1 MYRFLLVGFYLI
13 FSCSAE
19 TEPMQTE
26 TEPMQTES
34 SIRML
39 ALGDSYTIGESVAVE
54 ERWPHQLAERLRN
67 QGVSMEDPDYIATTG
82 WTTGNLIDGITS
94 RLDQEK
100 SYNFVSILIGV
111 NNQYQGLDM
120 DLYEPELRTIMD
132 KALEIVDQ
140 DTARVIVVSIPDYAY
155 TSFGG
160 GDPNISQEINQY
172 NAIKQHVADSYGIDF
187 FNITPISREGL
198 VNASLVASDGL
209 HPSGEQYGQWVD
221 LVLLPGLN
229 FE

>member
-1 MYRFLLVGFYLI
+1 MQTN
-13 FSCSAE
+13 

-26 TEPMQTES
+26 K

-39 ALGDSYTIGESVAVE
+39 ALGDSYTIGESVALD
-54 ERWPHQLAERLRN
+54 ERWPHQLAGRLRD
-67 QGVSMEDPDYIATTG
+67 QGLSMEDPDYIATTG
-82 WTTGNLIDGITS
+82 WTTGNLIDGIAS
-94 RLDQEK
+94 RLDREK

-111 NNQYQGLDM
+111 NNQYQGLVM
-120 DLYEPELRTIMD
+120 DLYEPELRTIID
-132 KALEIVDQ
+132 KALAIVDQ
-140 DTARVIVVSIPDYAY
+140 DTSRVIIVSIPDYAF

-172 NAIKQHVADSYGIDF
+172 NAIKQQVAASYGIDF

-198 VNASLVASDGL
+198 VNPSLVASDLL
-209 HPSGEQYGQWVD
+209 HTSGEQYGRWVE
-221 LVLLPGLN
+221 LILLPGLN